1 MGKLEGKAAVITGG
15 ATGIGRAAA
24 KRFIEEGAFVF
35 IFGRR
40 QEALDAALADL
51 GPNAR
56 AVKGSVS
63 DEADLD
69 RLYAA
74 VKAERGTLDIV
85 FANAGVGSQLRLG
98 EITAK
103 HIDETFDVNVK
114 GTIFTVQKA
123 LPLMGKGGSII
134 LTGSSAGT
142 TGAPAFTAYS
152 ASKAAVR
159 NLARTWAED
168 LKGTGIRVN
177 VLSPGAT
184 ATELAKEA
192 LGEEGQKAYGAM
204 TPLQRMADPAEIG
217 AVAAFLASSDSSFMT
232 ASEVAVDGGS
242 RATLTP
248 ARFRA
253 QCTYNERKKIMKKLE
268 GKIAVITGGSSGIGL
283 ATAKRFVEEGAHVVI
298 TGRREKE
305 LKDAAAFIKRN
316 VTTVVGDVSRLEDLD
331 RLYAV
336 VKEKHGHIDILFAN
350 AGAGTIAP
358 LAVATEAHFDQ
369 TFDVNVKGLFFT
381 VQKALP
387 LFKDGGSII
396 LTSSVSNVLGL
407 PGFSAYAASK
417 AAVRNFARA
426 WTLELKDRKIRVNA
440 MSPGPT
446 ETPALETTTGLTPE
460 QAEQAAAQFASQIP
474 MGRRGKPEEIAAAV
488 TFLAS
493 DESSYITGV
502 DLAVDGGMAQ
512 V

>member
-1 MGKLEGKAAVITGG
+1 MS
-15 ATGIGRAAA
+15 
-24 KRFIEEGAFVF
+24 
-35 IFGRR
+35 
-40 QEALDAALADL
+40 
-51 GPNAR
+51 N
-56 AVKGSVS
+56 
-63 DEADLD
+63 
-69 RLYAA
+69 
-74 VKAERGTLDIV
+74 
-85 FANAGVGSQLRLG
+85 N
-98 EITAK
+98 
-103 HIDETFDVNVK
+103 H
-114 GTIFTVQKA
+114 
-123 LPLMGKGGSII
+123 
-134 LTGSSAGT
+134 
-142 TGAPAFTAYS
+142 
-152 ASKAAVR
+152 
-159 NLARTWAED
+159 
-168 LKGTGIRVN
+168 
-177 VLSPGAT
+177 
-184 ATELAKEA
+184 
-192 LGEEGQKAYGAM
+192 GQK
-204 TPLQRMADPAEIG
+204 L
-217 AVAAFLASSDSSFMT
+217 S
-232 ASEVAVDGGS
+232 
-242 RATLTP
+242 
-248 ARFRA
+248 
-253 QCTYNERKKIMKKLE
+253 

-305 LKDAAAFIKRN
+305 LKEAAVFIKRN

-369 TFDVNVKGLFFT
+369 TFGVNVKGLFFT

-407 PGFSAYAASK
+407 PGFSVYAASK

-426 WTLELKDRKIRVNA
+426 WTMELKDRKIRVNS

-446 ETPALETTTGLTPE
+446 ETPALETTTGLTAE
-460 QAEQAAAQFASQIP
+460 QAKQAAAQFATQIP
-474 MGRRGKPEEIAAAV
+474 MGRRGTPEEIAAAV
-488 TFLAS
+488 VFLAS